1 MIKMRI
7 ILSILQLL
15 LMGKSQFVKIS
26 IRKSQFEII
35 SIRKISFQ
43 KILNSKKNYKS

>member
-1 MIKMRI
+1 MRI

-26 IRKSQFEII
+26 IRKSQFEKSHFKKF
-35 SIRKISFQ
+35 SIRK
-43 KILNSKKNYKS
+43 KIINLNLK